1 MKQLFLDVVTHV
13 LILLC
18 RSSIL
23 FSLCSLCIYLIF
35 NVMFLVNFLSFFNAT
50 VFLWFDYCCLCPSLC
65 SWPEAALAHHRG
77 SARTFTLTAST
88 VLGFLLPHGHA
99 FSDASSETLTFE
111 SHFVFSSKER
121 LSQLPVASLACLLGR
136 AAVSG
141 GRSDCCH
148 GKGCSAP
155 LSPASSLISWGLG
168 APVRSP
174 CLCRTPLLP
183 QKHSRPSLL
192 LDPSPQAPLRRGLGP
207 SLLLCPL
214 SAAQDK
220 VLVAS
225 LPGSQTK
232 GRPQWRHRRFLLI
245 LTNYPFTVQLE
256 RKSVLIFVFLKRNFI
271 KWDIHL

>member
-1 MKQLFLDVVTHV
+1 MLQFFSG
-13 LILLC
+13 LIIAVFVRLCVADQKLRLLTTEA
-18 RSSIL
+18 RRGPSL
-23 FSLCSLCIYLIF
+23 WRLALCSVSFCLM
-35 NVMFLVNFLSFFNAT
+35 VML
-50 VFLWFDYCCLCPSLC
+50 
-65 SWPEAALAHHRG
+65 LAMH
-77 SARTFTLTAST
+77 LQK
-88 VLGFLLPHGHA
+88 
-99 FSDASSETLTFE
+99 LTFE

-141 GRSDCCH
+141 GRSDCRH

-192 LDPSPQAPLRRGLGP
+192 LDPSPQAPLRRGRGP